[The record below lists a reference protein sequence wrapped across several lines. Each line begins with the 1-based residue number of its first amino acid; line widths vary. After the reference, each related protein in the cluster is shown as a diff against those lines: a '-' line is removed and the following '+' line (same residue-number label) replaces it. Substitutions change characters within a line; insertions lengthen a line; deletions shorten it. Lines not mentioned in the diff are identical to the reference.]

1 MRDDSVNALMF
12 WPEKRIKEAF
22 RESALGIK
30 AGEELKALRI
40 FHRRMKYFLKTSS
53 DIHMGTDGNEEA
65 FVIARY
71 EKPILDRDIA
81 KISGANIPERK
92 EGGTT

>member
-1 MRDDSVNALMF
+1 MKNDSVNALLF
-12 WPEKRIKEAF
+12 WPEKRIKQAF
-22 RESALGIK
+22 REAALGMK

-53 DIHMGTDGNEEA
+53 PTLWCKDGNESL

-81 KISGANIPERK
+81 DMM
-92 EGGTT
+92 